1 MRNGVVAKNGHDG
14 VIDGTLRR
22 DGVIGVIAQKL
33 RRECVVGQE
42 LRRDGVIW
50 TSPGGASYFVMES
63 FSDHF
68 LTSPKNV

>member
-50 TSPGGASYFVMES
+50 TSPGGAS
-63 FSDHF
+63 
-68 LTSPKNV
+68 